1 MNRIV
6 KYVNIVI
13 AVVAIALLAGIY
25 FFAWRPLPRTSG
37 EIAAQISQKAT
48 ASRDRLGVPHIR
60 AATLE
65 DALFVQGYVTA
76 QDRLWQMDG
85 LRRLAG
91 GELAEIVGKSALAS
105 DEEARRLRLSR
116 LADDAEKTMPAADK
130 AVLAAYA
137 RGVNFYI
144 ETHRSNLP
152 VEFKILNYDPRPWRI
167 HDSIL
172 AGLHMYRTLTTSW
185 RHEINKLH
193 MLEKGDRAKVEYL
206 FPPRTGGEIQPG
218 SNAWALAGSRSSTGK
233 PILAND
239 PHLEFSVPAT
249 WYMIHLHAGDLNVTG
264 VSLPGVPA

>member
-1 MNRIV
+1 STPLLRAINLS
-6 KYVNIVI
+6 I
-13 AVVAIALLAGIY
+13 AVLLIALAGAVY
-25 FFAWRPLPRTSG
+25 WFAWRPLAQTTG
-37 EIAAQISQKAT
+37 EIDAPITAQAT
-48 ASRDRLGVPHIR
+48 VARDAIGVPHIT
-60 AATLE
+60 APTWE
-65 DALFVQGYVTA
+65 DAVFLQGYVTA